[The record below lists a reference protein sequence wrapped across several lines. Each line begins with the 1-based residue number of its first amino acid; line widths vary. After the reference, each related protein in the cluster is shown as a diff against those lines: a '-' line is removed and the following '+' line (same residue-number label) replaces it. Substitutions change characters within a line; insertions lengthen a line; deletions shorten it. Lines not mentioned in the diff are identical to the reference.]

1 MMVGNQ
7 RLELV
12 ASDQL
17 LTLLNQLQPTF
28 DAQATDAEDSITGQV
43 QNLSESV
50 GSLLQEQSSTST
62 LRAIDRE
69 SSDIINLL
77 TYLYE
82 EIGKDMTVPIPI
94 KELIGRTQITVLKI
108 ALEDSGFFDAAAHPA
123 RLFLNELASASLSW
137 TESEKLGQDPVYRK
151 MQELVTRF
159 VRNFS
164 GDMAL
169 VEALLGD
176 LIAFENEFA
185 DANQEKE
192 QKLLDED
199 ERKHRLEEV
208 EQYALDKIDERIRDK
223 DISPF
228 VQSFLK
234 THFHKFVVQ
243 VLLREGPGGIIWR
256 PIMNTIDV
264 LLWTVSTEKQE
275 GDLQRFAKANLRL
288 LLDLGKALEVA
299 GIEKPEA
306 EESLGK
312 LKRVQ
317 EACFETP
324 PAVVSDEDVASVGV
338 DNEKASLVK
347 STTGRQEPL
356 NDDDEH
362 LQEVSNYPIGIW
374 LEFEGGAEQAVR
386 CTLAAKIDTIGKY
399 VFVNGQ
405 GVKVIEKS
413 KWD

>member
-1 MMVGNQ
+1 MDNVKKI
-7 RLELV
+7 
-12 ASDQL
+12 
-17 LTLLNQLQPTF
+17 LNIVRDGMT
-28 DAQATDAEDSITGQV
+28 AK
-43 QNLSESV
+43 LSNHVS
-50 GSLLQEQSSTST
+50 
-62 LRAIDRE
+62 
-69 SSDIINLL
+69 
-77 TYLYE
+77 
-82 EIGKDMTVPIPI
+82 
-94 KELIGRTQITVLKI
+94 
-108 ALEDSGFFDAAAHPA
+108 
-123 RLFLNELASASLSW
+123 
-137 TESEKLGQDPVYRK
+137 
-151 MQELVTRF
+151 
-159 VRNFS
+159 
-164 GDMAL
+164 
-169 VEALLGD
+169 EALS
-176 LIAFENEFA
+176 
-185 DANQEKE
+185 DANMAIANEPASRRSRD
-192 QKLLDED
+192 LSLMA
-199 ERKHRLEEV
+199 ERDAIV
-208 EQYALDKIDERIRDK
+208 
-223 DISPF
+223 
-228 VQSFLK
+228 
-234 THFHKFVVQ
+234 
-243 VLLREGPGGIIWR
+243 
-256 PIMNTIDV
+256 
-264 LLWTVSTEKQE
+264 
-275 GDLQRFAKANLRL
+275 QRFAKVNLRL

>member
-1 MMVGNQ
+1 MEPRNGTSMDDVKKI
-7 RLELV
+7 
-12 ASDQL
+12 
-17 LTLLNQLQPTF
+17 LNIVR
-28 DAQATDAEDSITGQV
+28 DAMTAK
-43 QNLSESV
+43 LSNHVS
-50 GSLLQEQSSTST
+50 
-62 LRAIDRE
+62 
-69 SSDIINLL
+69 
-77 TYLYE
+77 
-82 EIGKDMTVPIPI
+82 
-94 KELIGRTQITVLKI
+94 
-108 ALEDSGFFDAAAHPA
+108 
-123 RLFLNELASASLSW
+123 
-137 TESEKLGQDPVYRK
+137 
-151 MQELVTRF
+151 
-159 VRNFS
+159 
-164 GDMAL
+164 
-169 VEALLGD
+169 EALS
-176 LIAFENEFA
+176 
-185 DANQEKE
+185 DANMAIANEPASRRSRD
-192 QKLLDED
+192 LSLMA
-199 ERKHRLEEV
+199 ERDAIV
-208 EQYALDKIDERIRDK
+208 
-223 DISPF
+223 
-228 VQSFLK
+228 
-234 THFHKFVVQ
+234 
-243 VLLREGPGGIIWR
+243 
-256 PIMNTIDV
+256 
-264 LLWTVSTEKQE
+264 
-275 GDLQRFAKANLRL
+275 QRFAKVNPRL